1 MWWNLCRDT
10 LYSLRFFVG
19 LVFFSWFSARINRL
33 NYATMAP
40 YSRLHIY
47 LFLSKWYR
55 CHVSPDMHQKHP
67 SKNRRIINRPFAPVI
82 PLQNHRTAKA
92 GRGLQRP
99 SGPKT
104 LLKLDHPKLVVQDR
118 VQTAFECPQGW
129 KIHNRPGQPVLS
141 HPHNETVF
149 PNIQTEFLWEE

>member
-1 MWWNLCRDT
+1 MRWNLCRDT

-55 CHVSPDMHQKHP
+55 CHVSPDMYQKHP
-67 SKNRRIINRPFAPVI
+67 SKNGRIINRPFVPVI

-92 GRGLQRP
+92 GRISRGHLVQRHC
-99 SGPKT
+99 SSWITQSWLYRTVSKQ
-104 LLKLDHPKLVVQDR
+104 LL
-118 VQTAFECPQGW
+118 
-129 KIHNRPGQPVLS
+129 NVLKGGKS
-141 HPHNETVF
+141 TTVLGSQCSV
-149 PNIQTEFLWEE
+149 ILTMK